1 MQLPG
6 NITSQATQH
15 GAAASQ
21 QNAVLGN
28 ISGQFRRGAFQYI
41 AGSGGNTGGQ
51 FLHGQVQVPRIDK
64 AAGGQVGLPG
74 MTTDLHYA
82 LKLAFGA
89 AGNLLFQRF
98 GG

>member
-1 MQLPG
+1 MEPPPVSRMPFLA
-6 NITSQATQH
+6 TS
-15 GAAASQ
+15 AAS
-21 QNAVLGN
+21 
-28 ISGQFRRGAFQYI
+28 
-41 AGSGGNTGGQ
+41 SGGVLSNTLRAVAGGQ

-82 LKLAFGA
+82 LKLTFGA
-89 AGNLLFQRF
+89 ASNLLFQRF

>member
-28 ISGQFRRGAFQYI
+28 ISGQFRRC
-41 AGSGGNTGGQ
+41 
-51 FLHGQVQVPRIDK
+51 
-64 AAGGQVGLPG
+64 
-74 MTTDLHYA
+74 
-82 LKLAFGA
+82 
-89 AGNLLFQRF
+89 LFQNSMNSLQSVSIIAAFPIGIIILIIVASFFKDASSYLRERKDI
-98 GG
+98 